1 MASAVRNQTGT
12 DSLKD
17 RLQNALSKARQV
29 CGLDDASVDCKLA
42 WETVAEL
49 GISAEDQ
56 EEQPFFSAYCSEHP
70 GAAECKVYDT

>member
-1 MASAVRNQTGT
+1 MASAVRNQTGS

-17 RLQNALSKARQV
+17 RLQSALAKARQV

-49 GISAEDQ
+49 EISAENQ
-56 EEQPFFSAYCSEHP
+56 EQPFFSAYCEEHP

>member
-1 MASAVRNQTGT
+1 MTSAVRNQMST

-29 CGLDDASVDCKLA
+29 CGLDDASVDCRLA

-49 GISAEDQ
+49 GIAAE
-56 EEQPFFSAYCSEHP
+56 EPEQPFYKSYCDEHP
-70 GAAECKVYDT
+70 GAVECKVYDV

>member
-1 MASAVRNQTGT
+1 MVSAVQNQTST

-17 RLQNALSKARQV
+17 RLQHALSKARQI

-49 GISAEDQ
+49 GIAAE
-56 EEQPFFSAYCSEHP
+56 EKEQPFFESYCEQHP
-70 GAAECKVYDT
+70 GAAECKVYDV